1 MTLKKPSDLFT
12 KKETSGVFNSSEVSS
27 DITET
32 YDRFR
37 DNLDRVNILT
47 ERVEQLS
54 QQLSEKLDRTDL
66 ENAMLSQLMVLDENF
81 KSLQNQVKGLNKEDL
96 RDFRTT
102 VADLTEIV
110 EGLVEEELPKYKKQV
125 NRNEVRIGEKFNQ
138 LKEVVEENISG
149 IREEI
154 DTQVNNIAEVID
166 NNLEYFN
173 NQLQE
178 TSNEVKRTTNTYNNL
193 SKIVESRVSKE
204 NEKLEE
210 YSQVIKSLYEAFVE
224 LETSLQEETS
234 TQLQVIEEKFETIS
248 SDVNTR
254 IDSIDEEVDNI
265 KDKVSSEISN
275 IKADVVINEQHLKK
289 VDKYLQEHH
298 QELVTLKEEVF
309 AEIEEIPVGNLQENL
324 ERLERKID
332 FIKET
337 YSRIEPDVVVQEV
350 IKEGLLNEPPST
362 KNSDPL
368 TPLDQNFVTLDQLQQ
383 HYRLFLNR
391 IQQQLSTIGGGGETQ
406 FRYLDDV
413 VGLATNSSFYDGKV
427 LSWNSTTNKAEFV
440 SVGDL
445 DADTLDTVTDRG
457 NTTTNGIGVS
467 FVNLPVGSVIS
478 GVSSIVANITRAN
491 LSSVLEYGPS
501 ANLGIGSYGLTYGI
515 TGINYA
521 VYELQVVP
529 SPTLQIGDVIAG
541 AGISVGSAI
550 IGIGTGTYN
559 KVIITDKTF
568 PVGAGVSPIP
578 YDTIINF
585 ARAVVNPGLS
595 IATLDNT
602 DITLNAGAGGN
613 IVAHSDILP
622 YATNIWS
629 LGSPAR
635 RFKEIWFGTGTIYV
649 QDETL
654 GNDQALGAKD
664 GNFYI
669 KGGAGLEVGEWILRD
684 NTLQIKDSTRDV
696 YIGSLGATADVIF
709 NRAVRVENAANRTA
723 FYTDRTGRTQFY
735 PPSIPAN
742 DIGGV
747 SIIGSTNG
755 AYQPVV
761 NAGGMLHITGNDGA
775 VSRITNDGFG
785 TGAFPAYIS
794 RAARGT
800 AASPS
805 SIVLGD
811 ILSRYST
818 VGFGTTT
825 FPTGPAANN
834 IEVYARENFT
844 NSRQGAEYRFYNAP
858 IGSITKTLDLTI
870 NTEGLSFVGTSST
883 TGITFYD
890 NSRLTYFPPQ
900 TAGTADKFLK
910 VTNVAGNYVMS
921 WETPPT
927 IEGAV
932 IYKGLYTLATNTP
945 PITDATGEAG
955 WQYTVVGV
963 GTTNFGLN
971 GDLYLQDG
979 DLLIHNG
986 THYDLIPGLRTQL
999 NSDWNATTGV
1009 TAILNKPN
1017 IVNQII
1023 GGTGVSVSPVNGI
1036 GIVTI
1041 NATGTQNLNSV
1052 LTNGNT
1058 SALGINVGVVSAT
1071 SYTGNGVNLTG
1082 IVTSIVAGT
1091 AIGVTNT
1098 NGQYTIS
1105 ATPQVN
1111 SDWNS
1116 NVGVASILNKPKIV
1130 NEIYA
1135 GVGITIAYSNGF
1147 GSGITTVTT
1156 TYAPVA
1162 GVATYAVTAGYS
1174 TSAGIAT
1181 YAVIAGYSTS
1191 SGIATYASTAGIA
1204 TYASSAGIAT
1214 IAGYAS
1220 TAGISSTSQGLTGTP
1235 NITVGIITASN
1246 LIVSGGASFTGV
1258 VTASS
1263 YNGSGTNLTG
1273 IVTSIIAGTGI
1284 TVSNSTGQVT
1294 INATATGIGQT
1305 GYYGAFY
1312 DTTLQTNAGIS
1323 TWNFVKIGNT
1333 YSSNGVS
1340 IASTDRI
1347 TFAYGGVY
1355 AINYEMH
1362 FRNTVTSIQNVDVWF
1377 RKNGSDIANSNSSF
1391 NIDAKGTG
1399 PDGLL
1404 CAAVQYIV
1412 NVNAND
1418 YVQILWNGNHAG
1430 IALTTTA
1437 AQSSPTIPVSP
1448 SVIVG
1453 VTQASNVL
1461 ANTQDLNTTLGYGNT
1476 TSLGMSVGV
1485 VTTTQLVCTDG
1496 GTFTGVV
1503 TATSFSGSGTPLTGI
1518 VTSLVAGSNI
1528 SLSGSTG
1535 QVTITATGAGG
1546 RTLVSKTADQSITSD
1561 STLNNDSELFFP
1573 MLANTKYQF
1582 KLEVFFDTGAVP
1594 DFKWRHSGPA
1604 AATLVRIAER
1614 DSAPGSGT
1622 LSFSVATAYSTVDNT
1637 LVTTSGTTG
1646 GYVSLEGIIHNGV
1659 NAGDFHFQWSQNSS
1673 SATATTVRAGS
1684 YIEYVQV

>member
-1 MTLKKPSDLFT
+1 VALRKPSDLFN
-12 KKETSGVFNSSEVSS
+12 KKETSGVFNSPEVSTE
-27 DITET
+27 ITES

-37 DNLDRVNILT
+37 DNFDKVNILS
-47 ERVEQLS
+47 EKVEQLS

-96 RDFRTT
+96 KEFKTT
-102 VADLTEIV
+102 VSNLTEVV
-110 EGLVEEELPKYKKQV
+110 EGLVEEELPKFKKQFTK
-125 NRNEVRIGEKFNQ
+125 NQINIGEKFNEF
-138 LKEVVEENISG
+138 KEVVEENISS

-154 DTQVNNIAEVID
+154 DTQVNDIAEVID
-166 NNLEYFN
+166 NNLQYFN

-178 TSNEVKRTTNTYNNL
+178 TSDEVKRTTNTYNKL

-210 YSQVIKSLYEAFVE
+210 YSQVIKSLYEAFLE

-234 TQLQVIEEKFETIS
+234 THLQVIEEKFETIS
-248 SDVNTR
+248 SDVNDK
-254 IDSIDEEVDNI
+254 IDNINEEVEII
-265 KDKVSSEISN
+265 KDKVSSDILN
-275 IKADVVINEQHLKK
+275 IKADVVINEQHIKN
-289 VDKYLQEHH
+289 VDKYLKENH
-298 QELVTLKEEVF
+298 QELVSLREEVF
-309 AEIEEIPVGNLQENL
+309 TEIEQIPVGNLQENL
-324 ERLERKID
+324 DRLERKID

-337 YSRIEPDVVVQEV
+337 YSRIEPEVVVQEV
-350 IKEGLLNEPPST
+350 IKEGLLNEPPDT

-368 TPLDQNFVTLDQLQQ
+368 TPLNKNFVTLDQLQN
-383 HYRLFLNR
+383 HYRLFINR
-391 IQQQLSTIGGGGETQ
+391 IQQQLSTLGGGGETK

-413 VGLATNSSFYDGKV
+413 VGLATNSSAYDGKV
-427 LSWNSTTNKAEFV
+427 LSWNSTINKAEFV

-457 NTTTNGIGVS
+457 NTTTNQIGVAAL
-467 FVNLPVGSVIS
+467 NIPVGSVIS
-478 GVSSIVANITRAN
+478 GISSIVANIGNEN
-491 LSSVLEYGPS
+491 LNVVLEHGDS

-515 TGINYA
+515 TGIPYA
-521 VYELQVVP
+521 VYELKAVP
-529 SPTLQIGDVIAG
+529 TPTLQIDDVIAG
-541 AGISVGSAI
+541 AGISVGSKI
-550 IGIGTGTYN
+550 IGIGTGAYN
-559 KVIITDKTF
+559 KVIITDKNF
-568 PVGAGVSPIP
+568 AVGAPLPVENTVI
-578 YDTIINF
+578 TF
-585 ARAVVNPGLS
+585 ARATVNAGLS
-595 IATLDNT
+595 ILTGNDV
-602 DITLNAGAGGN
+602 DITLNAGPGGN
-613 IVAHSDILP
+613 IVNHSDILP
-622 YATNIWS
+622 YTTNEWS
-629 LGSPAR
+629 LGSPAK
-635 RFKEIWFGTGTIYV
+635 RFKQIWFGTGTIYV

-669 KGGAGLEVGEWILRD
+669 QGGAGLEVGEWILRD

-696 YIGSLGATADVIF
+696 YIGQLGATADIIF
-709 NRAVRVENAANRTA
+709 NRSVRIEDSSNRTS
-723 FYTDRTGRTQFY
+723 FYSDRTGRTQFY
-735 PPSIPAN
+735 PPTIPAN

-755 AYQPVV
+755 AYQPVI
-761 NAGGMLHITGNDGA
+761 NSGGMLHITGNDGA
-775 VSRITNDGFG
+775 VSRITNDAFG
-785 TGAFPAYIS
+785 TATFPAYIS
-794 RAARGT
+794 RAGRGT

-805 SIVLGD
+805 ASQLGD

-818 VGFGTTT
+818 VGFGSTA
-825 FPTGPAANN
+825 FAAGLAPNN

-844 NSRQGAEYRFYNAP
+844 NTAQGAEYRFYNAP
-858 IGSITKTLDLTI
+858 IGSITKTLDLRI
-870 NTEGLSFVGTSST
+870 NTEGLSFAGTGST

-945 PITDATGEAG
+945 PITDATGQAG

-986 THYDLIPGLRTQL
+986 THYDLIPGPRTQL

-1009 TAILNKPN
+1009 TAILNKPT
-1017 IVNQII
+1017 IVNKII

-1036 GIVTI
+1036 GTVTI
-1041 NATGTQNLNSV
+1041 NATGTQDLNSV

-1091 AIGVTNT
+1091 GGISVSGSTGRVTI
-1098 NGQYTIS
+1098 NGT
-1105 ATPQVN
+1105 AQVN
-1111 SDWNS
+1111 SDWTS
-1116 NVGVASILNKPKIV
+1116 TVGVSSILNKPKIV

-1135 GVGITIAYSNGF
+1135 GAGITISYSNGF

-1162 GVATYAVTAGYS
+1162 GIATYAVISGYS

-1181 YAVIAGYSTS
+1181 YATIAGYSTS
-1191 SGIATYASTAGIA
+1191 SGIATYAT
-1204 TYASSAGIAT
+1204 SAG

-1220 TAGISSTSQGLTGTP
+1220 TAGISSTSQGLTGSP
-1235 NITVGIITASN
+1235 NITVGIVTASN
-1246 LIVSGGASFTGV
+1246 LIVSGGASFAGV
-1258 VTASS
+1258 VTATSFS
-1263 YNGSGTNLTG
+1263 GSGTNLTG
-1273 IVTSIIAGTGI
+1273 IVTSIVAGTGI

-1294 INATATGIGQT
+1294 INATGAGIGQT
-1305 GYYGAFY
+1305 GYYGSFY

-1323 TWNFVKIGNT
+1323 TWNFVSIGNT

-1340 IASTDRI
+1340 IASTNRI

-1355 AINYEMH
+1355 AINYDLH
-1362 FRNTVTSIQNVDVWF
+1362 FRNTNTSIQNVDVWF
-1377 RKNGSDIANSNSSF
+1377 RKNGVDIPNSNSGY

-1404 CAAVQYIV
+1404 LASLQYIV
-1412 NVNAND
+1412 TVNAND
-1418 YVQILWNGNHAG
+1418 YIQILWNGNHAG

-1476 TSLGMSVGV
+1476 SSRGISVGV
-1485 VTTTQLVCTDG
+1485 VTTTKLDCTDG

-1503 TATSFSGSGTPLTGI
+1503 TATSYTGSGTNLTGI
-1518 VTSLVAGSNI
+1518 VTSLIAGSNI

-1535 QVTITATGAGG
+1535 QVTINATGAGG
-1546 RTLVSKTADQSITSD
+1546 RTLVYKTADQSITSD
-1561 STLNNDSELFFP
+1561 STLNNDSELFFT
-1573 MLANTKYQF
+1573 MAANTKYQF
-1582 KLEVFFDTGAVP
+1582 KLEVFFDTGTTP

-1604 AATLVRIAER
+1604 APTLVRIVER
-1614 DSAPGSGT
+1614 DSAPSSGT
-1622 LSFSVATAYSTVDNT
+1622 LSFNVATAYSTVDNT
-1637 LVTTSGTTG
+1637 
-1646 GYVSLEGIIHNGV
+1646 
-1659 NAGDFHFQWSQNSS
+1659 W
-1673 SATATTVRAGS
+1673 
-1684 YIEYVQV
+1684 